1 MLLCNSSRFIILL
14 KIPKMGT
21 DTSLSCSDCTV
32 ASCAIETLSDDEL
45 KTIEN
50 DRYQISFKKGEIIRK
65 QGAPLDSVIYLREGY
80 VKEYMCYDNVADQV
94 VQLIKPRSYI
104 GLQGLYTNTTSVF
117 SYQATTDTEVCF
129 IEKTIFSNII
139 STNGNFAREILI
151 ALSEESIRN
160 HKRFL
165 SLNQTQSFGKVAG
178 LIIYLAE
185 EVYGTDTFELQLKR
199 AEMGQMIASTR
210 ESVTRALKWFHNEG
224 IITMEKNSIK
234 IDQMER
240 LTDIAKRG

>member
-1 MLLCNSSRFIILL
+1 METVTT
-14 KIPKMGT
+14 P
-21 DTSLSCSDCTV
+21 SCRECTV
-32 ASCAIETLSDDEL
+32 ASCAIETLTEDEL
-45 KTIEN
+45 RAIQNERHKT
-50 DRYQISFKKGEIIRK
+50 SFKKGEIIQK
-65 QGAPLDSVIYLREGY
+65 QGAPLDSVIYLRKGY
-80 VKEYMCYDNVADQV
+80 VKEYMCYDTVADQV

-129 IEKTIFSNII
+129 IEKTIFSDII
-139 STNGNFAREILI
+139 RTNGNFAREILI
-151 ALSEESIRN
+151 ALSQESIRN

-185 EVYGTDTFELQLKR
+185 EVYGKDTFELQLKR
-199 AEMGQMIASTR
+199 AELGQMIASTR
-210 ESVTRALKWFHNEG
+210 ESVTRALKWFQNEG
-224 IITMEKNSIK
+224 IITLEKNRIK

-240 LTDIAKRG
+240 LADIAKRG